1 MDNNVLSPSLENGIG
16 LSPILESDLK
26 VSFRG
31 NPIPEV
37 IPKAKY
43 ELSNS
48 RSVIDSIINMTPEER
63 RSVTLLGIHYGDY
76 GIQDVKLSTG
86 DIVPIETAIALAE
99 NHMLSGYTTGATFK
113 GGKVLRS
120 VPDQKNNT
128 IKRLHDLPQF

>member
-1 MDNNVLSPSLENGIG
+1 M
-16 LSPILESDLK
+16 ESNSSVIQNFTYSTHKLNSVP

-37 IPKAKY
+37 IPKSHY

-48 RSVIDSIINMTPEER
+48 RSVIDSIANMTPDER
-63 RSVTLLGIHYGDY
+63 KNVTLSGIHYGDY

-99 NHMLSGYTTGATFK
+99 SHMLSGYTTGATFK
-113 GGKVLRS
+113 GGKILRS
-120 VPDQKNNT
+120 VPDQKSTNV
-128 IKRLHDLPQF
+128 KRLHDLPQF